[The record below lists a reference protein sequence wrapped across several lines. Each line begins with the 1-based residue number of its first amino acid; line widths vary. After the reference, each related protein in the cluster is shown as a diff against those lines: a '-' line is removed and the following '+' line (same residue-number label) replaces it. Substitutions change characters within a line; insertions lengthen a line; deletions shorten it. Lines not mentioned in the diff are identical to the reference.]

1 MPELPEV
8 ETIRRSLTPHL
19 VGRTVRAVTVH
30 NDDFRLRIDRTA
42 MAERV
47 AGKRIRVLGRR
58 GKYLLC
64 ELDGGTVLVFHLG
77 MSGRLTVVP
86 ASLPLDPH
94 DHLILALSARRG
106 RPREELRLRDP
117 RRFGL
122 AVVLGA
128 EEMATSPLFRHLGPE
143 PLFGAD
149 GQEGKDDGMFDA
161 AALRRRTARRR
172 APIKSLLLDARI
184 VVGVGNIYAC
194 ESLYRAGIDPR
205 TPARA
210 LGPRRWQRL
219 VTAVKEV
226 LTSAIAEGG
235 TSLDDYGDFRNGDN
249 KPGYFRVSLA
259 VYGREGEPC
268 PRCERTVRRIVQSG
282 RSTFYC
288 PQCQRR

>member
-8 ETIRRSLTPHL
+8 ETIRRSLSPHL
-19 VGRTVRAVTVH
+19 VDRTVRDVTVR
-30 NDDFRLRIDRTA
+30 NADFRLRVDRTA

-47 AGKRIRVLGRR
+47 VGRRIRLLDRR

-64 ELDGGTVLVFHLG
+64 VLDGGTVLVFHLG

-94 DHLILALSARRG
+94 DHVILALSARRG

-128 EEMATSPLFRHLGPE
+128 EEIATSPLFRHLGPE
-143 PLFGAD
+143 PLAAD
-149 GQEGKDDGMFDA
+149 GGQEDGAFDA
-161 AALRRRTARRR
+161 ATLRRRTARRR

-210 LGPRRWQRL
+210 LGPRRWERL

-249 KPGYFRVSLA
+249 EPGYFRVSLA

-268 PRCERTVRRIVQSG
+268 PRCRRTVRRIVQSG

-288 PQCQRR
+288 PHCQRR

>member
-1 MPELPEV
+1 
-8 ETIRRSLTPHL
+8 
-19 VGRTVRAVTVH
+19 
-30 NDDFRLRIDRTA
+30 
-42 MAERV
+42 
-47 AGKRIRVLGRR
+47 
-58 GKYLLC
+58 
-64 ELDGGTVLVFHLG
+64 

-86 ASLPLDPH
+86 ASQPLDPH

-106 RPREELRLRDP
+106 RPCEELRLRDP

-128 EEMATSPLFRHLGPE
+128 GEIATSPLFRHLGPE
-143 PLFGAD
+143 PLAAPGENGHPGAAL
-149 GQEGKDDGMFDA
+149 GAFDA
-161 AALRRRTARRR
+161 AALRRRMARRK

-194 ESLYRAGIDPR
+194 ESLHRAGIDPR
-205 TPARA
+205 TPAGG
-210 LGPRRWQRL
+210 LGMRRLARL

-249 KPGYFRVSLA
+249 EPGYFRVSLA

-268 PRCERTVRRIVQSG
+268 PRCGRAVRRIVQSG

-288 PQCQRR
+288 PHCQRR